1 MTLLL
6 RSVIL
11 PGDTIGMILRC
22 NNTCIFNIYIFT
34 TRNVLYNVLEEKE
47 LQYVVCKYKY

>member
-6 RSVIL
+6 RCVIF

-34 TRNVLYNVLEEKE
+34 RNVLYNVEEKE